1 MKIRIR
7 QKVGKRVTVISKR
20 LLWVGVL
27 IAATAIAVADIP
39 AQKLSLIRQ
48 TMVSMKLDIKIQGMI
63 NAKVEARTQKIRVD
77 NPQISDSLTNEIRT
91 TIAQVYAENRDG
103 RDGLDAQIYAV
114 FDRHLTEQDLKFA
127 SNFNSS
133 DAGKRYRE
141 VAPRIVSE
149 SVGAGQRWSDRL
161 DPEIRRRL
169 EERFREWNL
178 RLL

>member
-1 MKIRIR
+1 MFKEN
-7 QKVGKRVTVISKR
+7 QKAGGHVTVISKHW
-20 LLWVGVL
+20 LFGATL
-27 IAATAIAVADIP
+27 IVATAIAAAEIP

-48 TMVSMKLDIKIQGMI
+48 TMASMKLDLKIQGMI
-63 NAKVEARTQKIRVD
+63 NAKVEARTQKIRID
-77 NPQISDSLTNEIRT
+77 NPGISDSLTNEIRA

-103 RDGLDAQIYAV
+103 RDGLDAQVYAV

-141 VAPRIVSE
+141 VAPRIVNE
-149 SVGAGQRWSDRL
+149 SVDAGQRWSDRL
-161 DPEIRRRL
+161 DPEIRSRL